1 MSLYEMLMDG
11 MDTRTVVST
20 QTEGTAMRLR
30 KQEGIEV
37 LRAVWL
43 FERCSK
49 RELDALQR
57 IATPLD
63 VPPGK
68 VLTNEGEI
76 GREFFVVVSGK
87 AEATRGGVRLATV
100 EAGSFFGEMALLDRR
115 PRSATV
121 TTLEPTT
128 VLVINAGAFNS
139 LVGDMPSVDR
149 KMLLVLAERL
159 RDVEARFVPAEERV
173 MNLELD

>member
-1 MSLYEMLMDG
+1 MLVRGPDG
-11 MDTRTVVST
+11 RRCDAD
-20 QTEGTAMRLR
+20 GGLPMRLR

-37 LRAVWL
+37 LQGVWL
-43 FERCSK
+43 FERCSR

-68 VLTNEGEI
+68 VLTTEGEI
-76 GREFFVVVSGK
+76 GREFFVLVSGR

-100 EAGSFFGEMALLDRR
+100 EPGSFFGEMALLDRR

-128 VLVINAGAFNS
+128 VLVITAGAFNS

-159 RDVEARFVPAEERV
+159 RDIEARFVPAEERV
-173 MNLELD
+173 TNPVLD

>member
-1 MSLYEMLMDG
+1 
-11 MDTRTVVST
+11 
-20 QTEGTAMRLR
+20 MRLKR
-30 KQEGIEV
+30 QEGIEV
-37 LRAVWL
+37 LRSVWL

-63 VPPGK
+63 VPAGK
-68 VLTNEGEI
+68 VLTAEGEI
-76 GREFFVVVSGK
+76 GREFFVVVRGR

-100 EAGSFFGEMALLDRR
+100 EPGSFFGEMALLDRR

-121 TTLEPTT
+121 TTVEPST

-149 KMLLVLAERL
+149 KMLIVLAERL
-159 RDVEARFVPAEERV
+159 RDVEARFVPADERV
-173 MNLELD
+173 TNPDLA

>member
-1 MSLYEMLMDG
+1 
-11 MDTRTVVST
+11 
-20 QTEGTAMRLR
+20 MRVR

-37 LRAVWL
+37 LRTVWL

-63 VPPGK
+63 VPAGK

-76 GREFFVVVSGK
+76 GREFFVLVRGEAV
-87 AEATRGGVRLATV
+87 ATRGGVRLATV

-121 TTLEPTT
+121 TTTEPTT
-128 VLVINAGAFNS
+128 VLVIAAGAFNS

-149 KMLLVLAERL
+149 KMLIVLAERL

-173 MNLELD
+173 TNPDLV

>member
-1 MSLYEMLMDG
+1 
-11 MDTRTVVST
+11 
-20 QTEGTAMRLR
+20 MRVR

-37 LRAVWL
+37 LQAVWL

-68 VLTNEGEI
+68 VLTSEGEI
-76 GREFFVVVSGK
+76 GREFFVLVSGK

-128 VLVINAGAFNS
+128 VLVITAGEFNS
-139 LVGDMPSVDR
+139 VVASMPSVDR
-149 KMLLVLAERL
+149 KMLVVLAERL
-159 RDVEARFVPAEERV
+159 RDVEARFVPADARV
-173 MNLELD
+173 TNPDVQ